1 MGQSTHNC
9 RNREGLNCLV
19 MLELFSCV
27 SIDIWNLVQWITVL
41 SGGGSGEQVWGKCCC
56 TGLHGPIWWILMG
69 HLSKLDISI
78 WVRFNGLP
86 RKNLFIC
93 LPSPN
98 ILSNSSRQR
107 LSRPLCI
114 FELEPTSPSP
124 SPYHEWNITL
134 LHFIIS
140 RGGRECW
147 AHFAQLQL
155 IMHFS
160 RLCTNVYRH
169 HIDRRWW

>member
-1 MGQSTHNC
+1 MGEVVVNK
-9 RNREGLNCLV
+9 RK
-19 MLELFSCV
+19 ML
-27 SIDIWNLVQWITVL
+27 
-41 SGGGSGEQVWGKCCC
+41 
-56 TGLHGPIWWILMG
+56 LHGVHGAIWWILMG

-124 SPYHEWNITL
+124 SPYHEWNNIVTFYYLTWWEGVLSPFRTTAINYAFQQTL
-134 LHFIIS
+134 HKCLPSPYRPALVVMKHS
-140 RGGRECW
+140 LRSHLAW
-147 AHFAQLQL
+147 V
-155 IMHFS
+155 
-160 RLCTNVYRH
+160 NVSF
-169 HIDRRWW
+169 WN